1 MDMRNVAHI
10 PSLSFPDSPAHE
22 RALRYFC
29 LSCLGLM
36 MALPFLQPVRVSPL
50 TPFYSEWLAFALG
63 LVAGMALL
71 TRSFWETVVVP
82 KIVLALLA
90 LLSLIAVQSVL
101 IKPVYPAQAL
111 LPALYLAWA
120 VLLAVLAAWLR
131 ERAGLKMVLRT
142 LAYFI
147 LAGGVLHA
155 LIGII
160 QYLGLYGWFGG
171 LVDSRIIVN
180 ITGNIGQQNHFATHL
195 MLATLALAYLSSLG
209 RMTWGL
215 TIFLLALFTFVLA
228 LSGSRS
234 VMLYA
239 LGTFALSFLAY
250 RKTRDAQH
258 CRLVWIGGLF
268 LAFFLLYQY
277 SLPWLNDGLKT
288 VLDYFGLDIG
298 HMEILTASQRG
309 AVSGMEQRLV
319 EWRKAW
325 LMFLGSPLLGVGIG
339 NYGWH
344 SFMLHGL
351 SDLAA
356 ASPKSQ
362 LSHHAHNTFLEILA
376 ELGIVGLLL
385 LLFLLLTWLRQFL
398 KHWGSLET
406 WFIAVVLL
414 TLFIH
419 GNLEYPFWFSYFLG
433 ILAVF
438 LALGDA
444 RTTRLTFTP
453 ALGQIGTLASLLL
466 LFAIMAIT
474 LIGYR
479 QLSNVNALILMQ
491 APDQAARTLQAISM
505 NPLLT
510 PWAEATIAAHGGTDK
525 NNIAQQVQLTT
536 RVMRHQPDR
545 VKVYRQIVYLALA
558 GETDNALS
566 LLRHS
571 ATAYAPVFPRYVC
584 NLKKLPD
591 KEILL
596 LVAEGKKIL
605 GRNPACEDLDRPPNK
620 STPLTPSS
628 DYSDRGD
635 RPAEPVGARG
645 ATPKLKGQ
653 N

>member
-1 MDMRNVAHI
+1 MRNLAYAPSMSI
-10 PSLSFPDSPAHE
+10 PSRPPRE
-22 RALRYFC
+22 RALQYFC

-36 MALPFLQPVRVSPL
+36 MVLPFLQPIRVSPL

-63 LVAGMALL
+63 LVAGIALL
-71 TRSFWETVVVP
+71 TRSFWETVVAP
-82 KIVLALLA
+82 KVVLPLLA
-90 LLSLIAVQSVL
+90 LLGLIAVQSVF
-101 IKPVYPAQAL
+101 IKPVYPAQPL
-111 LPALYLAWA
+111 LPAFYLAWA
-120 VLLAVLAAWLR
+120 ILLAVLVAWLR
-131 ERAGLKMVLRT
+131 ERTDLETVLRT
-142 LAYFI
+142 LAYFM
-147 LAGGVLHA
+147 LAGGALHA

-160 QYLGLYGWFGG
+160 QYLGLYEWFGG

-215 TIFLLALFTFVLA
+215 TIFFLALFAFLLA

-239 LGTFALSFLAY
+239 LGAFVLSFLAY
-250 RKTRDAQH
+250 RKTRNDRH
-258 CRLVWIGGLF
+258 YRLAWISGLLLALF
-268 LAFFLLYQY
+268 LIYQY
-277 SLPWLNDGLKT
+277 SLPWLNDWLKT
-288 VLDYFGLDIG
+288 ALDYFGLDTG
-298 HMEILTASQRG
+298 HLEILTAAQRG
-309 AVSGMEQRLV
+309 ATSGIEQRLV

-325 LMFLGSPLLGVGIG
+325 LMFLSSPLLGVGIG

-351 SDLAA
+351 PDLAV

-362 LSHHAHNTFLEILA
+362 LSHHAHNVFLEILA
-376 ELGIVGLLL
+376 ELGVVGLLL
-385 LLFLLLTWLRQFL
+385 LLFLLVTWLRQFL
-398 KHWGSLET
+398 KRWGSLET
-406 WFIAVVLL
+406 WFIAAVLL

-419 GNLEYPFWFSYFLG
+419 GNLEYPYWFSYFLG

-438 LALGDA
+438 LALGDS
-444 RTTRLTFTP
+444 RTIRLTFTP
-453 ALGQIGTLASLLL
+453 VLGQIGALASLLL
-466 LFAIMAIT
+466 LSAIMAIT
-474 LIGYR
+474 FIGYR

-491 APDQAARTLQAISM
+491 SPDQAARTLRAISM

-510 PWAEATIAAHGGTDK
+510 PWAEAAIAAHGETDK
-525 NNIAQQVQLTT
+525 NNIARQVQLTT

-545 VKVYRQIVYLALA
+545 AKVYRQIVYLTLA
-558 GETDNALS
+558 GETDKALS

-596 LVAEGKKIL
+596 LVAESKRIL
-605 GRNPACEDLDRPPNK
+605 GRSPACEDLDRPPSK
-620 STPLTPSS
+620 SVPLRSPP
-628 DYSDRGD
+628 DYSERTIGPRDQSEAQGT
-635 RPAEPVGARG
+635 
-645 ATPKLKGQ
+645 TPKLKGQ